1 MKSESL
7 KIHMSDE
14 MKEEL
19 EKTAEETGLGM
30 SSIARRGIHDQLQEL
45 EG

>member
-14 MKEEL
+14 MKEKLQEISS
-19 EKTAEETGLGM
+19 ETGLGM
-30 SSIARRGIHDQLQEL
+30 SSIARRGIHNQIQEL